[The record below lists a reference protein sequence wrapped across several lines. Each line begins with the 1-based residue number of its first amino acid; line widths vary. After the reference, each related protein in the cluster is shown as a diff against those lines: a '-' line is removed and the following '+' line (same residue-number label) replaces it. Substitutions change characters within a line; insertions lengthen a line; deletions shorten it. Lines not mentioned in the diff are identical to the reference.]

1 MEGFGFLGLSGLHL
15 VAEAGASA
23 GSHNVT
29 LLQDLAVI
37 MLVAGGVTILFH
49 RLRQPVVL
57 GYILAGL
64 IIGPHTPINFIQDKA
79 NIDTL
84 GEIGVIFLMF
94 SLGLHFSLR
103 KLAQVGATAFVAAS
117 MEIIVM
123 LGLGYYTGLAFGWSR
138 MDSIFLGS
146 LLAMSSTTIIIKAL
160 TELKLVKEQFAQV
173 IFGIL
178 IVEDILAM
186 AILALLS
193 GIATTGSLHIATTAM
208 TFGKLG
214 VFLAMVLVVGLL
226 GVPPLLKY
234 VAKFKNDEV
243 LLVTVLGLCFGVSL
257 ISVWLDYSVA
267 LGAFLIGAIMA
278 EAREVGKIEVLVAP
292 VRDLFSAVF
301 FVTVGMLIE
310 PQLVMQ
316 YWFPIL
322 VLTFLVVVAKV
333 LTCATGTFLTGN
345 DTRTSLRVGMGLAQI
360 GEFSFIIAQ
369 LGLTLGVT
377 SKFLY
382 PVTVAV
388 SAITTLLT
396 PYLVLSSDPMVKWF
410 DRVAPKQVVG
420 FLNLYSQWAHRI
432 AAPREDANGQIR
444 KLMRKWLMQIGLNIL
459 LITGLFVAGA
469 SLGGRADRWLPN
481 LPRWTGGPKSVVWF
495 AAVLLSL
502 PLLIATFRK
511 IRAVAWVIA
520 EARVSRE
527 RARDQTQTIRMI
539 VANTIIIAAGTL
551 LILWLLVISAAVLPP
566 WPVFLAFALLA
577 GVVVIVR
584 WNAMIRL
591 YASAQVALR
600 ETLTRPHIALDQD
613 EPRSI
618 PPILREA
625 SLETITL
632 PPQSP
637 AAGMLIRELQLR
649 TRTGAS
655 VVGIQRDGVSLVNPG
670 PDDDL
675 QPGDQVLLLGTPYH
689 LENAS
694 ALLLNIEPKLPPG
707 QPESMAPATT

>member
-1 MEGFGFLGLSGLHL
+1 MDGFGMNGLAGLL
-15 VAEAGASA
+15 LAADSAGAA
-23 GSHNVT
+23 IAHNVN

-37 MLVAGGVTILFH
+37 MLMAGGVTILFH

-64 IIGPHTPINFIQDKA
+64 IIGPHTPINFIQDKT
-79 NIDTL
+79 NINTL

-103 KLAQVGATAFVAAS
+103 KLVDVGATAVVAAS

-138 MDSIFLGS
+138 MDSLFLGS
-146 LLAMSSTTIIIKAL
+146 LLAMSSTTIIIKAFS
-160 TELKLVKEQFAQV
+160 ELKLVKEQFAQV

-193 GIATTGSLHIATTAM
+193 GVATTGSLHVATTAI

-278 EAREVGKIEVLVAP
+278 EAREVGKIDVLVAP

-301 FVTVGMLIE
+301 FVTVGMLID
-310 PQLVMQ
+310 PRLVME

-333 LTCATGTFLTGN
+333 LTCATGTFLTGHN
-345 DTRTSLRVGMGLAQI
+345 TRTSLRVGMGLAQI

-396 PYLVLSSDPMVKWF
+396 PYLVMSSDPMVKWY
-410 DRVAPKQVVG
+410 DSLAHKPVVD
-420 FLNLYSQWAHRI
+420 FQDIYSNWVQRLSST
-432 AAPREDANGQIR
+432 RDYANGQVR
-444 KLMRKWLMQIGLNIL
+444 KLMRKWLLQVGLNIT

-469 SLGGRADRWLPN
+469 SLGGRSERWLPN
-481 LPRWTGGPKSVVWF
+481 LPYWTGGPKSVVWF
-495 AAVLLSL
+495 CAVLVSL

-520 EARVSRE
+520 EARVSKEKARE
-527 RARDQTQTIRMI
+527 QTQMIRMI

-551 LILWLLVISAAVLPP
+551 LILWLLMLSAAVLPP
-566 WPVFLAFALLA
+566 WPVFVVFALIV
-577 GVVVIVR
+577 GIVVVVR

-600 ETLTRPHIALDQD
+600 ETLTRPHVTIDHE
-613 EPRSI
+613 EPRPI

-632 PPQSP
+632 PPESP

-655 VVGIQRDGVSLVNPG
+655 VVGIQRDGISLVNPG

-675 QPGDQVLLLGTPYH
+675 HPGDQVLLLGTRAH
-689 LENAS
+689 LDNAS
-694 ALLLNIEPKLPPG
+694 ALLMNKEPKLPPT
-707 QPESMAPATT
+707 QPGAAVATTS